1 MVFFQLCPF
10 PPGRFSPFP
19 QPPPIRS
26 PFQKVG
32 RVSHWPH
39 IQSVG
44 LEEFSQRGDNFAKM
58 MVENASVY
66 SERNLPTSCPLIRI
80 FCSRISLRNNIPIE
94 KTCHHGNGAISL
106 DFWYGECQKWIQIC
120 IWAPGP
126 IFIPGFLHR
135 SPAPVWMELEL
146 HSLNIECQMVLNA
159 QRRCWSPKGTCY
171 SFTNKRPLPRNK
183 FLRTFH
189 YCQPRHVQVWQ
200 GWFWQDWRC
209 KPRRKR
215 NGTRSLRTLARSCS
229 MTPWHG
235 RHHQDYYI
243 FSGTGILGLGN
254 RSKGYPATEQL
265 EKNGPATKYMDLVEK
280 PNLLGQKFA
289 GISARRWGF
298 PRKNSVDRPL
308 IPRQI
313 MGTERNTSGVPFASC
328 FFFQKKYGRSWVNCR
343 TWVNFRLSMTCPVS

>member
-1 MVFFQLCPF
+1 MFRCYVSFTEGTHNRSLGTVWLSWCSSSYVRFLPGVFHPF
-10 PPGRFSPFP
+10 HS
-19 QPPPIRS
+19 PPPIRS

-94 KTCHHGNGAISL
+94 KTCHYGNGAISL

-146 HSLNIECQMVLNA
+146 QSLSIECQMFLNA
-159 QRRCWSPKGTCY
+159 QRRCWSPKRDLLQLYKQT
-171 SFTNKRPLPRNK
+171 STSSKQVPTHFPLLSAKARASVAR
-183 FLRTFH
+183 LILT
-189 YCQPRHVQVWQ
+189 
-200 GWFWQDWRC
+200 G
-209 KPRRKR
+209 
-215 NGTRSLRTLARSCS
+215 LAMQAKEKKKWDKESEDFGPFVFNDS
-229 MTPWHG
+229 MTWSSPP
-235 RHHQDYYI
+235 
-243 FSGTGILGLGN
+243 GL
-254 RSKGYPATEQL
+254 L
-265 EKNGPATKYMDLVEK
+265 HL
-280 PNLLGQKFA
+280 
-289 GISARRWGF
+289 
-298 PRKNSVDRPL
+298 
-308 IPRQI
+308 
-313 MGTERNTSGVPFASC
+313 
-328 FFFQKKYGRSWVNCR
+328 
-343 TWVNFRLSMTCPVS
+343 